1 MFENAIYSVI
11 SPEGCASI
19 LWRDPKKTLEAADAM
34 KLSAKDLLDLK
45 IIDEVIKEPLGGAHR
60 DKNLL
65 LHEVRKSIRKNLEEL
80 SKLNREDILDHRKQK
95 FLSIGRDKGLLKD
108 IDNKDKMTMEESIF
122 SNLKQKINK
131 NRIVIPIAIALAA
144 LISLILLY
152 L

>member
-34 KLSAKDLLDLK
+34 KLSAQDLLNQE
-45 IIDEVIKEPLGGAHR
+45 IIDEIIKEPLGGAHR
-60 DKNLL
+60 NKNALL
-65 LHEVRKSIRKNLEEL
+65 DEIKKSIRKNLKEL
-80 SKLNREDILDHRKQK
+80 SELSREDILDHRKQK

-122 SNLKQKINK
+122 SNFKQKINK
-131 NRIVIPIAIALAA
+131 NIMIIPIAVALVA
-144 LISLILLY
+144 LILLILLY